1 PPAPPYQGG
10 EILRLGERTGCERVP
25 NPVGRRRGFI
35 PSGRGVGLFKAAA
48 WRRGFAV
55 CAAVVFFAAFPSTSH
70 AEPVIPAREPYAE
83 AASRL
88 ERWIAAEMASKGLP
102 ALSIALVDDQ
112 QIVWARG
119 FGRADRAR
127 NVPATAE
134 TVYRV
139 GSVSKLFTD
148 LAVMQLVEQGRLDL
162 DAPVSRYLPEFAP
175 QNPFGVAISLRQL
188 MAHRS
193 GLVREPPVGH
203 YFDPGPPSL
212 LEVVRSLGRTK
223 LVLEPGTRT
232 KYSNAGI
239 AVVGA
244 VVERVRGQAFVA
256 AIRSSLLE
264 PIGMASSSFEPSA
277 GLRQRMASGLMW
289 TYDGQTVA
297 TPTFLLGTGP
307 AGNLVSTVTDLGRFL
322 AFLFSGGRGK
332 GGTVI
337 VKAETLRSMT
347 EPQLGKKGESPAF
360 GLGFAI
366 SKLDDHVR
374 IGHGGAVYGFATEV
388 DALPDEKLGAVVI
401 TTVDC
406 ANGIARHVAESA
418 LRLMLAAR
426 KHQPLPGLE
435 TTKPVPPK
443 TARALDGHYET
454 PDRAVD
460 LSERGGRLLLW
471 PVNGGLRV
479 EVRGKG
485 DSLIVDDR
493 LAYGPGLAT
502 KGDQVGLDNDW
513 LPRQPAV
520 KPVPCPARWE
530 GLIGEFG
537 WDHDV
542 LYILEKAGRLHAL
555 IEWFFEYPLKE
566 EGPDRFRFPDSGL
579 YAGEPL
585 IFTRD
590 ASGRAT
596 HVDAASVVFRRRPL
610 DGENGK
616 TFRITPTR
624 DVETIRAE
632 VKSAQPPPETGRARK
647 PDLVELVKLDPTI
660 RLDVRYATKENFLG
674 TPLYP
679 TVRALLQRPAAEALV
694 RVQRGLAEKGYGLLI
709 HDAYRPWQVTKLFW
723 EATPLPSRIFVAD
736 PSQGS
741 KHNRGAA
748 VDLTLFDRN
757 TGRAVAMVGGY
768 DEFSPRSYPDYP
780 GGTSLQRW
788 QRELLRKAMEREGF
802 TVNEFEWWHFDY
814 RDWDKYPIMNV
825 PFEAASGE

>member
-1 PPAPPYQGG
+1 MA
-10 EILRLGERTGCERVP
+10 
-25 NPVGRRRGFI
+25 VGRFERCATIRGRAKTTFTVDE
-35 PSGRGVGLFKAAA
+35 RGAAA
-48 WRRGFAV
+48 TDPTDPTDPTDQRRPLPLRIG
-55 CAAVVFFAAFPSTSH
+55 CAGLVLLAALASRSR
-70 AEPVIPAREPYAE
+70 AEPVIPAREPYGE

-88 ERWIAAEMASKGLP
+88 ERWIASELKAKGLP

-112 QIVWARG
+112 QIVWAKG
-119 FGRADRAR
+119 FGRADPAR
-127 NVPATAE
+127 NVAATAD

-162 DAPVSRYLPEFAP
+162 DASVSRYLPEFAP
-175 QNPFGVAISLRQL
+175 QNPYDVAITLRQL

-203 YFDPGPPSL
+203 YFDPDPPSL

-223 LVLEPGTRT
+223 LVFEPGTRT

-244 VVERVRGQAFVA
+244 VVERVRGQAFSE
-256 AIRSSLLE
+256 AIRSSVFE

-277 GLRQRMASGLMW
+277 GLQQRMASGLMW
-289 TYDGQTVA
+289 TYDNQTVA

-322 AFLFSGGRGK
+322 GSLFSGGRGS
-332 GGTVI
+332 GGKAI
-337 VKAETLRSMT
+337 IKAETLRSMA
-347 EPQLGKKGESPAF
+347 EPQLGKKGESPSF

-426 KHQPLPGLE
+426 KSEPLPTLD
-435 TTKPVPPK
+435 TTKPVPLE
-443 TARALDGHYET
+443 TARSLEGHYESR
-454 PDRAVD
+454 DRAVD
-460 LSERGGRLLLW
+460 LLERGGRLLLS

-479 EVRGKG
+479 EVRAKG
-485 DSLIVDDR
+485 DALIADDR
-493 LAYGPGLAT
+493 LAFGPKLAT
-502 KGDQVGLDNDW
+502 KENQVGLGDDW
-513 LPRQPAV
+513 LLRQPPV
-520 KPVPCPARWE
+520 KPAPCPVGWD
-530 GLIGEFG
+530 GLIGEYG

-566 EGPDRFRFPDSGL
+566 DGPDRFRFPDWGL
-579 YAGEPL
+579 YAGEPV

-590 ASGRAT
+590 GSGRAT
-596 HVDAASVVFRRRPL
+596 QVDAASVVFRRRPL

-632 VKSAQPPPETGRARK
+632 VKSAQPPAETGRSRK
-647 PDLVELVKLDPTI
+647 PDLVELVKLDQTI
-660 RLDVRYATKENFLG
+660 RLDIRYATKENFLG

-679 TVRALLQRPAAEALV
+679 AARALLQRPAAEAVV
-694 RVQRGLAEKGYGLLI
+694 RVHRALAEKGYGLLI

-723 EATPLPSRIFVAD
+723 EATPRASRIFVAD

-757 TGRAVAMVGGY
+757 TGHAVAMVGGY
-768 DEFSPRSYPDYP
+768 DEFSPRSNPDYP

-788 QRELLRKAMEREGF
+788 QRDLLRKAMEREGF
-802 TVNEFEWWHFDY
+802 TVNEVEWWHFDY
-814 RDWDKYPIMNV
+814 RDWDQYPIMNV